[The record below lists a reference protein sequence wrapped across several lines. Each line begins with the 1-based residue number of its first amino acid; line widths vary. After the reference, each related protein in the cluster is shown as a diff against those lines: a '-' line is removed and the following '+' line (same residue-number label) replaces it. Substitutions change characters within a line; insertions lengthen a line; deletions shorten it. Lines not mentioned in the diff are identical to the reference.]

1 MTSQLVS
8 LDSLANSQSYRAKA
22 SDEANLTKLM
32 QSYQG
37 DRLVK
42 YLHLQTEVEML
53 LQQVQTQKQQKPK
66 NAQSDRMN

>member
-8 LDSLANSQSYRAKA
+8 LDSLSNSQSSSAKA
-22 SDEANLTKLM
+22 LDEANLTKLM

-42 YLHLQTEVEML
+42 YLHLQAEIEML
-53 LQQVQTQKQQKPK
+53 LQQVQTQKQEKPETTPT
-66 NAQSDRMN
+66 NQFN

>member
-8 LDSLANSQSYRAKA
+8 RDSLSSSHSSAKVA
-22 SDEANLTKLM
+22 DEANLTKLM

-42 YLHLQTEVEML
+42 YLHLQAEIEML
-53 LQQVQTQKQQKPK
+53 LQQVQTLKQHKPET
-66 NAQSDRMN
+66 SEIDRFN

>member
-8 LDSLANSQSYRAKA
+8 RDSLSNSQSSSVKA
-22 SDEANLTKLM
+22 TEEANLTKLM

-42 YLHLQTEVEML
+42 YLHLQAEIEML
-53 LQQVQTQKQQKPK
+53 LQQVQTLKQQKLENSQK
-66 NAQSDRMN
+66 N